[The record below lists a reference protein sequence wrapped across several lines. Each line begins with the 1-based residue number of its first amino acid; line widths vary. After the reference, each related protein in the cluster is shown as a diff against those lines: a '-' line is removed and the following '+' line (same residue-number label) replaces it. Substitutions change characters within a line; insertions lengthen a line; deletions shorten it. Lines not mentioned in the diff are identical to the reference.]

1 MNIDHLLITYCA
13 PTLAGIKMGALL
25 CLRNEGVLE
34 DFDRTVAMYNDQYN
48 DRGLYFRIL
57 YRCSQRTLLYV
68 YRPQM
73 VAQYIAASPVA
84 SFLEGFGYRQGSS
97 IEMMIDML
105 ASRFSQ
111 GGCFPHE
118 SGIFLGYPLEDVT
131 GFIEHG
137 GNDAKLC
144 GEWKVYGDAK
154 KASALFA
161 AYHCCRSDYERRY
174 SIGATLRDLIAA

>member
-1 MNIDHLLITYCA
+1 MNIEHLLITYCA

-34 DFDRTVAMYNDQYN
+34 DFQKTVDDYNKQYN
-48 DRGLYFRIL
+48 HRGLYFHIL

-73 VAQYIAASPVA
+73 VADYIATSPVKA
-84 SFLEGFGYRQGSS
+84 FLEGFGYPQNGTVDT
-97 IEMMIDML
+97 MVHML
-105 ASRFSQ
+105 TSRFSQ

-118 SGIFLGYPLEDVT
+118 SGIFLGYPLEDVI

-137 GNDAKLC
+137 GNNAKLC
-144 GEWKVYGDAK
+144 GEWKVYGDAE
-154 KASALFA
+154 KAFALFT
-161 AYHCCRSDYERRY
+161 AYHCCRKDYERRY
-174 SIGATLRDLIAA
+174 SIGATLRELVAA